1 MKKFL
6 ALLLAAMMV
15 LAFASCDKN
24 DKGDDVDTSDEENT
38 GSVAEKTEFTY
49 EVGAGDTAIITGYT
63 GDDISYGLHEVKVPA
78 EIDDREVVA
87 IGDKAFYGNN
97 SITSVEL
104 PDTVK
109 SIGDFAFANCKLLVS
124 VKVPETVTEVGK
136 YAFTNCAKLASFPLP
151 STVTS
156 IGDGAFYGCTSI
168 STLELPK
175 SLENIGDYAF
185 WGCTGITS
193 VEIPSKVKTL
203 GDQVFWAC
211 SKLAS
216 VKLTK
221 NIEAIG
227 EFAFGSV
234 QESEDGV
241 VAVVE
246 APTGSYADW
255 YVTASGYPTK

>member
-6 ALLLAAMMV
+6 ALILAAMMIFT
-15 LAFASCDKN
+15 LLSCNKD
-24 DKGDDVDTSDEENT
+24 DKGDDTDQGNEDET
-38 GSVAEKTEFTY
+38 GSVAEVTDFTY
-49 EVGAGDTAIITGYT
+49 EIGAGDTAIITGYT
-63 GDDISYGLHEVKVPA
+63 GDDISYGLHEVKVP
-78 EIDDREVVA
+78 EMIDDREVVA
-87 IGDKAFYGNN
+87 IGEKAFYGNN

-109 SIGDFAFANCKLLVS
+109 SIGDYAFASCKLLTS

-136 YAFTNCAKLASFPLP
+136 YAFAYCAKLASFPLP

-168 STLELPK
+168 STLKLPK
-175 SLENIGDYAF
+175 SLESIGDYAF

-203 GDQVFWAC
+203 GKQVFWAC

-227 EFAFGSV
+227 EFAFGSL
-234 QESEDGV
+234 QESEDSV

-246 APTGSYADW
+246 APTGSYAAW